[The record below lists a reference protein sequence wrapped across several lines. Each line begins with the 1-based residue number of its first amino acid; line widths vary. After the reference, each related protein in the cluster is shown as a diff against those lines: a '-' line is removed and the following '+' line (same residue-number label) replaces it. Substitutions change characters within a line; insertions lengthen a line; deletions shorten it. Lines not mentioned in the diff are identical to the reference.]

1 MRTGDTLTDAGAVAS
16 ASAASRTLLLGDS
29 RSGQIWRPLEWKKV
43 MAGYTRRG
51 TLLRICNSS
60 KGTGTES
67 RGVPAPL
74 RSVPFACVAFSREMA
89 AIPPEPE
96 PQQSHA
102 DPPAFYSYVLC
113 ASDQRGHIFAADFVQ
128 NRFWVVAR
136 TGVAATAICFNAVRR
151 REVIVALADRSIQC
165 YNIDNCQLIAKLP
178 PMHMATPHHI
188 SVHPT
193 RPLAIT
199 TSNTEAILWD
209 TEDWERKR
217 VMTSPT
223 ARVQQA
229 SFSHDGVS
237 IIAAFEDGSIFFWTI
252 DTFSLQWKITLDQ
265 MSDAASDAETNV
277 AQLLASNR
285 LSYFA
290 LSQNGELFVY
300 GGISSTV
307 YVWNMVERRLLH
319 EILIPAFREM
329 IIVQIAFVG
338 SSSILAVLANS
349 GHLIFIDAAEARYV
363 GQLQGMHLFHSFSIS
378 PEGSVLASVLLD
390 AKHITSLVRL
400 DPIMRPSAPMQER
413 DITEPETAP
422 RDQAANL
429 TTHQF
434 QRASRRDKRVTVT
447 AEQPK
452 TFYELIESKQETSLL
467 NRQKL
472 ARFLSHYG
480 EYSPQYRTLV
490 WRFLLKLPENRAGY
504 EALLDQGVHPVFKD
518 FRKRFPLRSDRA
530 AKSMERVLSC
540 LAFWSPI
547 FENLEYLP
555 SMVFPFV
562 MLFSNDMFSGFEV
575 AMTVI
580 INWCQ
585 KWWDYYP
592 NPPIDCLDM
601 TEDMIA
607 YHDPELL
614 AHFVK
619 YKVTSQVYAWS
630 MMKTLFT
637 EQFSRPDWL
646 RLWDHLLTQPPS
658 FMYHFVV
665 AYILAFRAAL
675 LETTKLSD
683 FKYFFCRRNASNLTR
698 ILKEAYRLQ
707 SVTPTS
713 LAPSTFLAPFTPCLR
728 GEYPIFNKYPEFI
741 VNYQSQ
747 MRDKIRSDEAE
758 YVRKRR
764 VADEMARLTE
774 ELRRDKKA
782 WESADW
788 KMDQMIERW
797 WEQMMGEED
806 LREQSKS
813 KMDALEKEKRIS
825 AMQQISDARRAFVD
839 QQANTTEQ
847 HISNISRAVGR
858 NRRTR
863 DQAQNHEELERAF
876 QAIETEWLQRRD
888 EMVRMRNEL
897 SSLQQSHAQKL
908 VDHSLDMGQAAGE
921 AQ

>member
-1 MRTGDTLTDAGAVAS
+1 MRG
-16 ASAASRTLLLGDS
+16 SRTS
-29 RSGQIWRPLEWKKV
+29 
-43 MAGYTRRG
+43 

-338 SSSILAVLANS
+338 SSS
-349 GHLIFIDAAEARYV
+349 
-363 GQLQGMHLFHSFSIS
+363 
-378 PEGSVLASVLLD
+378 
-390 AKHITSLVRL
+390 
-400 DPIMRPSAPMQER
+400 
-413 DITEPETAP
+413 
-422 RDQAANL
+422 
-429 TTHQF
+429 
-434 QRASRRDKRVTVT
+434 
-447 AEQPK
+447 
-452 TFYELIESKQETSLL
+452 
-467 NRQKL
+467 
-472 ARFLSHYG
+472 
-480 EYSPQYRTLV
+480 
-490 WRFLLKLPENRAGY
+490 LPENRAGY

-683 FKYFFCRRNASNLTR
+683 FKY
-698 ILKEAYRLQ
+698 
-707 SVTPTS
+707 
-713 LAPSTFLAPFTPCLR
+713 
-728 GEYPIFNKYPEFI
+728 PEFI